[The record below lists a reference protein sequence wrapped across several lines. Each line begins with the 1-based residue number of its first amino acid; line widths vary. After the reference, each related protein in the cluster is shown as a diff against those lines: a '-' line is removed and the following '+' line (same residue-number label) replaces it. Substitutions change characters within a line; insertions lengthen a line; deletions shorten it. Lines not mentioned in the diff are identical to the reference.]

1 VTTGG
6 RRELNDIRSGLLD
19 WCAIHR
25 PDVVEHGIEELSHP
39 AVGMSNETVIVRCGP
54 GADGQPGPRF
64 VVRIPPIYATYPDH
78 DFTAQ
83 AEVQNAVARLG
94 VPTAEP
100 TVERDPKFLGSPFIL
115 MPFID
120 GDIPGPQSLFDPWLT
135 GVSEAQRRQSQHE
148 MVRILADIGR
158 LDWKSAGLD
167 SILGNGLTLD
177 GSLDAQLDWW
187 ERYLDWAKNGHQL
200 PRIVAVAQWCRDR
213 RPPDGPPPSLVWG
226 DPRFGNMVMDEQR
239 RVRVVLDWELA
250 TIGPAELDL
259 GWFLG
264 LERVLLEFTGMEPL
278 AGMAGLD
285 EMARDYQTALGRP
298 LQDLAWHEIFAVFR
312 ALVIN
317 VRQSA
322 IAQEAG
328 ERYMLAAGEKNPL
341 LKTLE
346 RWIASYDA
354 GQPHYA
360 EALR

>member
-1 VTTGG
+1 MTTGG
-6 RRELNDIRSGLLD
+6 RRALNDIRAGLLD

-25 PDVVEHGIEELSHP
+25 PDVVAHGIEELSHP
-39 AVGMSNETVIVRCGP
+39 ELGMSNETVIVRCGP
-54 GADGQPGPRF
+54 GADGRPGPSF

-78 DFTAQ
+78 DFAAQ
-83 AEVQNAVARLG
+83 AEVQKAVALLG

-100 TVERDPKFLGSPFIL
+100 TVERDPRFLGSPFIL

-135 GVSEAQRRQSQHE
+135 GASEVQRRQAQHE

-167 SILGNGLTLD
+167 SVLGNGLTID
-177 GSLDAQLDWW
+177 GSLDAQLNWW
-187 ERYLDWAKNGHQL
+187 CGYFEWAKNGHPL
-200 PRIVAVAQWCRDR
+200 PRIDTVAQWCRAR
-213 RPPDGPPPSLVWG
+213 RPGGDPPPSLVWG
-226 DPRFGNMVMDEQR
+226 DARFGNMVMDEAR
-239 RVRVVLDWELA
+239 RVRAVLDWELA

-264 LERVLLEFTGMEPL
+264 LERVLLEVTGMAPL
-278 AGMAGLD
+278 AGMADLD
-285 EMARDYQTALGRP
+285 EVARDYQLALGRP

-317 VRQSA
+317 VRQAA

-328 ERYMLAAGEKNPL
+328 EQYMLAAGEKNPL

-360 EALR
+360 AALR

>member
-1 VTTGG
+1 
-6 RRELNDIRSGLLD
+6 
-19 WCAIHR
+19 
-25 PDVVEHGIEELSHP
+25 
-39 AVGMSNETVIVRCGP
+39 
-54 GADGQPGPRF
+54 
-64 VVRIPPIYATYPDH
+64 
-78 DFTAQ
+78 
-83 AEVQNAVARLG
+83 
-94 VPTAEP
+94 
-100 TVERDPKFLGSPFIL
+100 
-115 MPFID
+115 
-120 GDIPGPQSLFDPWLT
+120 
-135 GVSEAQRRQSQHE
+135 
-148 MVRILADIGR
+148 
-158 LDWKSAGLD
+158 
-167 SILGNGLTLD
+167 
-177 GSLDAQLDWW
+177 
-187 ERYLDWAKNGHQL
+187 
-200 PRIVAVAQWCRDR
+200 
-213 RPPDGPPPSLVWG
+213 
-226 DPRFGNMVMDEQR
+226 MVMDEQR

>member
-6 RRELNDIRSGLLD
+6 RRELDDIRSGLLS

-25 PDVVEHGIEELSHP
+25 PDVVQHGIEELSHP
-39 AVGMSNETVIVRCGP
+39 SLGMSNETVIVRCGP
-54 GADGQPGPRF
+54 GSGGQPGPKF
-64 VVRIPPIYATYPDH
+64 VVRIPPLYATYPEH

-83 AEVQNAVARLG
+83 AEVQKVVARLG

-100 TVERDPKFLGSPFIL
+100 TVEPDPSYLGSPFIL

-135 GVSEAQRRQSQHE
+135 EASEAQRRQAQRE
-148 MVRILADIGR
+148 MVRVLADIGR
-158 LDWKSAGLD
+158 VDWKSAGLD
-167 SILGNGLTLD
+167 SILGNAD

-187 ERYLDWAKNGHQL
+187 CRYLDWAKGEHVL
-200 PRIVAVAQWCRDR
+200 PRIDTIAQWCRDH
-213 RPPDGPPPSLVWG
+213 RPQDDPPPSLVWG
-226 DPRFGNMVMDEQR
+226 DPRFGNMVMDEHR
-239 RVRVVLDWELA
+239 RVRVVLDWEIA
-250 TIGPAELDL
+250 TIGPAEMDL

-264 LERVLLEFTGMEPL
+264 LERVLLEVTGMAPL
-278 AGMAGLD
+278 AGLADLD
-285 EMARDYQTALGRP
+285 EVARDYQTALGRP

-317 VRQSA
+317 LRQSA
-322 IAQEAG
+322 IAHEAG
-328 ERYMLAAGEKNPL
+328 EKYMLAAGEKNPL

-354 GQPHYA
+354 GQPHYLA
-360 EALR
+360 ALR